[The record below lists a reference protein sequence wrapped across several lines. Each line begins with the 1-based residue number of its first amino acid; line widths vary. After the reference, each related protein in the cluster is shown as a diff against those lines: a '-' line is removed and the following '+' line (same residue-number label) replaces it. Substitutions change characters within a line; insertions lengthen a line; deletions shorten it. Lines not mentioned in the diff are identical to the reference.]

1 MPTMVLGEGPVMAFE
16 LRRWF
21 LWYLHLRY
29 HQSLTDK
36 EKEVWITD
44 KALTVVLV
52 LRRRRFKLRYFGVD
66 EYRSHAGLNLQGL
79 CKSWVGIGQHFYGQ
93 HPTRACTAKTRID
106 RPSPHEF
113 RPSFFFTLLRQIE
126 VDTDVEIPPPPTQSS
141 QPRKQSS
148 FGSGSVSKSKKTM
161 IQSSISDGIASSSKA
176 SQGRKKLLLLQYV
189 EEESLP
195 SRFQTIERRTFSRQ
209 T

>member
-52 LRRRRFKLRYFGVD
+52 LRRRRFKLRYFVYNVGPNGLKNCQEMILMSLENKLDNMEIVLMCKLRSAPFLRFPMLRLSIIVIYAGVD

-106 RPSPHEF
+106 RVP
-113 RPSFFFTLLRQIE
+113 RRAGQGGRLLLMNFDQ
-126 VDTDVEIPPPPTQSS
+126 
-141 QPRKQSS
+141 
-148 FGSGSVSKSKKTM
+148 
-161 IQSSISDGIASSSKA
+161 ASSSLFL
-176 SQGRKKLLLLQYV
+176 GR
-189 EEESLP
+189 
-195 SRFQTIERRTFSRQ
+195 
-209 T
+209 